1 MRSLYSHVDWRYQV
15 VRFMNWANWIDA
27 TSAFLAIVLM
37 AFTASIANGIIAS
50 MVAYV
55 VLWLVDATQ
64 AAIRDEC
71 VKRGWCS
78 TPEPDI
84 EVVH

>member
-1 MRSLYSHVDWRYQV
+1 MKWQYWL
-15 VRFMNWANWIDA
+15 DA

-55 VLWLVDATQ
+55 VLWGVETIDK
-64 AAIRDEC
+64 AIRGYC
-71 VKRGWCS
+71 VDRGWC
-78 TPEPDI
+78 EPSEETVEI
-84 EVVH
+84 VH